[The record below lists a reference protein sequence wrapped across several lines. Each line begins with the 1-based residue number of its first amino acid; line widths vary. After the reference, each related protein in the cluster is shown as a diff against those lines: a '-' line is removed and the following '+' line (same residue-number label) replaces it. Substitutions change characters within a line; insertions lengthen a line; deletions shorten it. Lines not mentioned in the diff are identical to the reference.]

1 MASRAAA
8 ALFDE
13 YRPDAVY
20 ELARKVYDHRSEIA
34 HGSVKTNPS
43 FTYDGYAV
51 NSPEMAPLRLRLLLA
66 WHFPRLNIGEPCVKR
81 VEILRPTPPGPTP
94 VLPTVTS
101 VRWQRHL
108 KSKRS
113 P

>member
-94 VLPTVTS
+94 VLPT
-101 VRWQRHL
+101 QHAIDNPAHL
-108 KSKRS
+108 MAKSM
-113 P
+113 